1 VMTIIDRVPSV
12 FFSGSNISLGIA
24 PNIAN
29 STPTIIDKTIGTS
42 LAVTPTFIDEDSA
55 LISIRVTAS
64 GVGNDYAIDSAL
76 LQQTRNS
83 MTTSAMMNFDD
94 TLILAGLRTDVE
106 KLHSSGVPI
115 LQDFPLLQYF
125 FKKTTT
131 GTTALNVITF
141 ITLRKPDNTKTDS
154 EPMTY
159 KDLNEQINKYIRYEE
174 KDFQP
179 APTPANK
186 KVGKLID
193 DLKQLL
199 YF

>member
-1 VMTIIDRVPSV
+1 
-12 FFSGSNISLGIA
+12 
-24 PNIAN
+24 
-29 STPTIIDKTIGTS
+29 
-42 LAVTPTFIDEDSA
+42 
-55 LISIRVTAS
+55 
-64 GVGNDYAIDSAL
+64 
-76 LQQTRNS
+76 
-83 MTTSAMMNFDD
+83 MTTSALMNFDD

-131 GTTALNVITF
+131 GITAVNVITF

-154 EPMTY
+154 EPKTY
-159 KDLNEQINKYIRYEE
+159 KDLNKQINKYIRFEE

-179 APTPANK
+179 APTPVNK